1 MEEAPGEELREA
13 GREAGELVKKMATG
27 LEAVARKV
35 AEADVPKLT
44 RNIAY
49 RNILTLAT
57 GGMAL
62 YLMFTAVSAMI
73 PYAMQ
78 AYAQLGA
85 VLGYMIPLMFMI
97 MVFSIAISIV
107 KHLVR

>member
-1 MEEAPGEELREA
+1 MEEAIGEELKEA

-44 RNIAY
+44 RNI
-49 RNILTLAT
+49 LTLAT

-62 YLMFTAVSAMI
+62 YLMFTAVSTMA

-78 AYAQLGA
+78 AYAQLGV

-97 MVFSIAISIV
+97 MVFSIAVSIV
-107 KHLVR
+107 KHLVK

>member
-1 MEEAPGEELREA
+1 MEEAVGEELKEA
-13 GREAGELVKKMATG
+13 GRKAEELVKKAVTG
-27 LEAVARKV
+27 LETVAKKIT
-35 AEADVPKLT
+35 EADVPKLT
-44 RNIAY
+44 K
-49 RNILTLAT
+49 NILTLAT

-62 YLMFTAVSAMI
+62 YLMFTAVSTMA

-78 AYAQLGA
+78 AYAQLGV

-97 MVFSIAISIV
+97 MVISIAISIV

>member
-1 MEEAPGEELREA
+1 MEEAPGEELKEA

-44 RNIAY
+44 RNI
-49 RNILTLAT
+49 LTLAT
-57 GGMAL
+57 GGMTL
-62 YLMFTAVSAMI
+62 YLMFTAVSTMA

-78 AYAQLGA
+78 AYAQLGV

>member
-1 MEEAPGEELREA
+1 MEEILGEELREA
-13 GREAGELVKKMATG
+13 GRRAGELVKKAVTG
-27 LEAVARKV
+27 LEAVAKRV

-44 RNIAY
+44 RNIL
-49 RNILTLAT
+49 ILAT

-62 YLMFTAVSAMI
+62 YLMFTAISAMA

-78 AYAQLGA
+78 AYAQLGV

-107 KHLVR
+107 KHLVK